1 MARSQSRSTLL
12 MFGCFLATVGRVICL
27 QGGTLPAGS
36 SLSDIAATDSP
47 AIVIR
52 CSSQQPELEQYAAQ
66 ETGKLRRRLFADL
79 VAIDGEEF
87 FAIEVCLLVGYP
99 AMNPAVAEDFDAD
112 DGRSSAIGNRVEAAR
127 FRRSTCTGDRRR

>member
-52 CSSQQPELEQYAAQ
+52 CSSQQPELERYAAQ
-66 ETGKLRRRLFADL
+66 ELARYVDRLFAVS
-79 VAIDGEEF
+79 VAIKVKSPLPPTCGCSLDLRQRIRPLRKHSPQTG
-87 FAIEVCLLVGYP
+87 
-99 AMNPAVAEDFDAD
+99 
-112 DGRSSAIGNRVEAAR
+112 GRRSAIRE
-127 FRRSTCTGDRRR
+127 SC